1 MTEEPDTHERLS
13 PEDAVQQLLALERA
27 IAALLRDIRRRS
39 TPINTRWAS
48 IANTHFQQG
57 GMALRRALEKPWEQ
71 EP

>member
-1 MTEEPDTHERLS
+1 MQAKS
-13 PEDAVQQLLALERA
+13 PRIEIRP
-27 IAALLRDIRRRS
+27 RDIRWRS

-57 GMALRRALEKPWEQ
+57 GMALRRALEHPWEQ